1 MTYEI
6 YTCQQFTR
14 FLCLSILLLSGCTEP
29 SGDMLMTSEEPRSN
43 STMSSESIANL
54 EERTFATLQSAF
66 PPPILDEDFKILRLL
81 ANSDT
86 YLTFLSRVFKPEK
99 PFQTFNEFL
108 ETTPPD
114 AEKKIRPILKK
125 HLVHLAINDQDIA
138 SFHKLATID
147 QSIAILIDLNLH
159 QKLIPPHLKEAEA
172 HALKNAPLFRWFPP
186 QEIQPHI
193 RQAFW
198 KDFVKF
204 VEDATETAKKKTQN
218 TLHEHGQDD
227 GLIWLAIQEPR
238 IFGIIFNTFM
248 DPLTATDFLQWVNPE
263 KQEN

>member
-1 MTYEI
+1 MAHKSHIHKLYI
-6 YTCQQFTR
+6 P
-14 FLCLSILLLSGCTEP
+14 LLLFNALILFGCTEK
-29 SGDMLMTSEEPRSN
+29 SN
-43 STMSSESIANL
+43 SPLTDPQETKLVSTLDAVPIANL
-54 EERTFATLQSAF
+54 EGRTFSRLQSAF
-66 PPPILDEDFKILRLL
+66 PPPILDGNFKTLQALV
-81 ANSDT
+81 NSDI
-86 YLTFLSRVFKPEK
+86 YLEFLSRVSKQAK
-99 PFQTFNEFL
+99 PFQTFDEFL

-114 AEKKIRPILKK
+114 AKKKIRPILKK
-125 HLVHLAINDQDIA
+125 HLIHLAINDQDIA

-147 QSIAILIDLNLH
+147 QSITILIELNLH
-159 QKLIPPHLKEAEA
+159 QKLIPPHLKEAET
-172 HALKNAPLFRWFPP
+172 HAVKNAPLFRWFPP

-204 VEDATETAKKKTQN
+204 VEDATEITKKNTQK

-248 DPLTATDFLQWVNPE
+248 DPLTVTDFLRWVDPE

>member
-1 MTYEI
+1 MPYEI
-6 YTCQQFTR
+6 YTCQQLIR
-14 FLCLSILLLSGCTEP
+14 FLCLSILLLSGCTEQ
-29 SGDMLMTSEEPRSN
+29 SGDILMTSEKTRSN

-54 EERTFATLQSAF
+54 EERTFSKLRAAFPGPLLDENPKTLQAF
-66 PPPILDEDFKILRLL
+66 
-81 ANSDT
+81 ANSNI
-86 YLTFLSRVFKPEK
+86 YLEFLSRVSKQVK
-99 PFQTFNEFL
+99 PFQTFDEFL

-138 SFHKLATID
+138 SFHELATID
-147 QSIAILIDLNLH
+147 QSITILIDINLH

-172 HALKNAPLFRWFPP
+172 RALKKAPLFRWFPP
-186 QEIQPHI
+186 QAIQPHI

-204 VEDATETAKKKTQN
+204 VEEATETAKKQTQN
-218 TLHEHGQDD
+218 TLREHGQDD

-238 IFGIIFNTFM
+238 IFGIIFNTFIKS
-248 DPLTATDFLQWVNPE
+248 LTPADFLRWITPE
-263 KQEN
+263 GQEN